1 MATYFGTSINESP
14 TIVLPAKEK
23 IEGVQGIALAIS
35 GGQLTKPT
43 AGANV
48 IGLSLFTNDE
58 TVEAGDDITVQVKD
72 IGKWI
77 AGEAIEVGDEL
88 TTNADGKAV
97 KQQRVISSQRLHF
110 QKQQPPE
117 MLSRFRLSKLDISQR
132 LNNQEVRKN
141 ERKRC
146 K

>member
-1 MATYFGTSINESP
+1 MATYFGTSINDSP

-23 IEGVQGIALAIS
+23 IENAQGIALVID
-35 GGQLTKPT
+35 GKQLTKPT

-58 TVEAGDDITVQVKD
+58 TVQANDDITVQVKD

-77 AGEAIEVGDEL
+77 AGEAVAVGDEL
-88 TTNADGKAV
+88 TTNAEGKAV
-97 KQQRVISSQRLHF
+97 KAAEGNFITAVA
-110 QKQQPPE
+110 
-117 MLSRFRLSKLDISQR
+117 LSKATAAGDVIKVQII
-132 LNNQEVRKN
+132 KAGY
-141 ERKRC
+141 KPAA

>member
-1 MATYFGTSINESP
+1 MATYFGTSINDSP

-23 IEGVQGIALAIS
+23 IENAQGIALVVD

-58 TVEAGDDITVQVKD
+58 NVEAGDDITIQVKD

-77 AGEAIEVGDEL
+77 AGGAVAVGDEL
-88 TTNADGKAV
+88 TANAEGKAV
-97 KQQRVISSQRLHF
+97 KAAEGNFITAVALSSATTDGDVIRVQII
-110 QKQQPPE
+110 KAGYKPAA
-117 MLSRFRLSKLDISQR
+117 K
-132 LNNQEVRKN
+132 
-141 ERKRC
+141 
-146 K
+146 

>member
-1 MATYFGTSINESP
+1 MATYLGTSINESP

-23 IEGVQGIALAIS
+23 IEGAQGIALAIS
-35 GGQLTKPT
+35 DGQLTKST

-72 IGKWI
+72 IGKWV
-77 AGEAIEVGDEL
+77 AGEEIAVGDEL

-97 KQQRVISSQRLHF
+97 KAAEGNFITAVA
-110 QKQQPPE
+110 
-117 MLSRFRLSKLDISQR
+117 LSKATAAGDVIKIQI
-132 LNNQEVRKN
+132 VKAGY
-141 ERKRC
+141 KPAA

>member
-1 MATYFGTSINESP
+1 MATYFGTSINDSP
-14 TIVLPAKEK
+14 TIVLPAKDK
-23 IEGVQGIALAIS
+23 IEKAQGIALMIDD
-35 GGQLTKPT
+35 GQLVKPT

-58 TVEAGDDITVQVKD
+58 TIAAGDDVTVQVKD

-77 AGEAIEVGDEL
+77 AGGEVSVGDEL

-97 KQQRVISSQRLHF
+97 KAETGNFITAVA
-110 QKQQPPE
+110 
-117 MLSRFRLSKLDISQR
+117 LSKATAENDVIVVQII
-132 LNNQEVRKN
+132 KAGY
-141 ERKRC
+141 K

>member
-23 IEGVQGIALAIS
+23 IEGAQGIALAIS
-35 GGQLTKPT
+35 DGQLTKPT
-43 AGANV
+43 TGANV

-72 IGKWI
+72 IGKWV
-77 AGEAIEVGDEL
+77 AGEEIAVGDEL

-97 KQQRVISSQRLHF
+97 KAAEGNFITAVA
-110 QKQQPPE
+110 
-117 MLSRFRLSKLDISQR
+117 LSKATAAGDVIKIQI
-132 LNNQEVRKN
+132 VKAGY
-141 ERKRC
+141 KPAA

>member
-14 TIVLPAKEK
+14 TVVFPAKEK
-23 IEGVQGIALAIS
+23 IEGAQGIALVID
-35 GGQLTKPT
+35 GGELTKPT

-77 AGEAIEVGDEL
+77 AGEAVEAGDEL
-88 TTNADGKAV
+88 ATDAEGKAV
-97 KQQRVISSQRLHF
+97 KATSGSFITAVALSGATAKGDVIGVQII
-110 QKQQPPE
+110 KAGY
-117 MLSRFRLSKLDISQR
+117 KA
-132 LNNQEVRKN
+132 
-141 ERKRC
+141 
-146 K
+146 